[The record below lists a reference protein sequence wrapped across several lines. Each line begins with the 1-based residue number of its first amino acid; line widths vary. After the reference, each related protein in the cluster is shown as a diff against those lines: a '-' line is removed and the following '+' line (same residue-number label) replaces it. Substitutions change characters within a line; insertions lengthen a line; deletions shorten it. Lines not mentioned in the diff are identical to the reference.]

1 MQAANYE
8 TQAVA
13 ASTLIRK
20 LKKEKEA
27 IAEKG
32 EMGIRRIRLIII
44 GRREQLHKKLEENVA
59 VIWARWSKPVA
70 ELHYSAS
77 MKKTGDFFYEMDQ
90 ESITTIWEELN
101 EDFEAMAQEQ
111 TQ

>member
-1 MQAANYE
+1 MEA
-8 TQAVA
+8 
-13 ASTLIRK
+13 LIGK

-101 EDFEAMAQEQ
+101 EDFEAMAKEQ
-111 TQ
+111 TEGIC